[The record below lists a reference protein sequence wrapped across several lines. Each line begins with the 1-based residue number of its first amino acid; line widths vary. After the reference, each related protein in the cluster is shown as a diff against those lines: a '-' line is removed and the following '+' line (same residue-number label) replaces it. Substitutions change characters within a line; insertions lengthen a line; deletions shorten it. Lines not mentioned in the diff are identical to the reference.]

1 MSKSNSHF
9 ASITSKPLF
18 IRVAE
23 SIVIHELCHL
33 IEPNHSQKFWDL
45 VYKYCPEYKIYKK
58 WIKENIANYKR
69 YLQENNVYYAKDLL
83 LSSLDL
89 FLLPV
94 EEFINKFEKLKTR
107 LGTDFV
113 DKLGEDSSLIEIM
126 YDN

>member
-1 MSKSNSHF
+1 MQLDSLDIKVLRENFSDEEITKMDALNISKIF
-9 ASITSKPLF
+9 
-18 IRVAE
+18 
-23 SIVIHELCHL
+23 
-33 IEPNHSQKFWDL
+33 
-45 VYKYCPEYKIYKK
+45 
-58 WIKENIANYKR
+58 R

>member
-1 MSKSNSHF
+1 MQLDSLDIKV
-9 ASITSKPLF
+9 L
-18 IRVAE
+18 
-23 SIVIHELCHL
+23 
-33 IEPNHSQKFWDL
+33 
-45 VYKYCPEYKIYKK
+45 
-58 WIKENIANYKR
+58 KENFSDEEIAKMDDLNISKIFR

-94 EEFINKFEKLKTR
+94 EDFINKFEKLKTR

-126 YDN
+126 YE